1 MLINI
6 LLNEFYLKKSKKE
19 KWGGTRFFPVSGL
32 S

>member
-19 KWGGTRFFPVSGL
+19 KWGGTHNCCFWVKL
-32 S
+32 